1 VSALQNKVKNALD
14 EVRMLILGLQV
25 LLGFQFRAFF
35 EKGYDQLSALDR
47 GCELVGLFAFLV
59 VLTILFLA
67 PARHRQ
73 VEQGNDTARFHLF
86 TMSVMRAALFPFA
99 VGLAADVF
107 VAADRIAGRTAA
119 AVVAACAGGA
129 ALGLWYGHFLRT
141 DRLPHEEP
149 EDAVERTKLEHRIV
163 QVLTEARVV
172 LPGAQA
178 LLGFQLAM
186 TLIGPA
192 FAADLYVVLER
203 AGFES
208 AAAPLA
214 ACALACFYGAWFGA
228 MQILRRARRSEVLL
242 SPSARPPLR

>member
-86 TMSVMRAALFPFA
+86 TMSVMRAALFP
-99 VGLAADVF
+99 LAQRPPPVEVSFPPCANQIP
-107 VAADRIAGRTAA
+107 RAA
-119 AVVAACAGGA
+119 ARAK
-129 ALGLWYGHFLRT
+129 
-141 DRLPHEEP
+141 DR
-149 EDAVERTKLEHRIV
+149 
-163 QVLTEARVV
+163 
-172 LPGAQA
+172 
-178 LLGFQLAM
+178 
-186 TLIGPA
+186 
-192 FAADLYVVLER
+192 
-203 AGFES
+203 S
-208 AAAPLA
+208 
-214 ACALACFYGAWFGA
+214 
-228 MQILRRARRSEVLL
+228 S
-242 SPSARPPLR
+242 SPSAIQSIPSGSSRDRLRPRDAS

>member
-1 VSALQNKVKNALD
+1 
-14 EVRMLILGLQV
+14 
-25 LLGFQFRAFF
+25 
-35 EKGYDQLSALDR
+35 
-47 GCELVGLFAFLV
+47 
-59 VLTILFLA
+59 
-67 PARHRQ
+67 
-73 VEQGNDTARFHLF
+73 
-86 TMSVMRAALFPFA
+86 
-99 VGLAADVF
+99 
-107 VAADRIAGRTAA
+107 
-119 AVVAACAGGA
+119 VVAACAGGA

-186 TLIGPA
+186 TLTEPFEKLPQSVKLVHLASLGFMTLVMIVLISPAAYHRIVERGQDTERFHRFASRMVILSLVLIGPA

-208 AAAPLA
+208 AAAPVA